1 MADMRTITAPLPIE
15 LAESVDRWAEKHGR
29 TRSWLVREAVGQFL
43 ARENERD
50 RLIREALDAVD
61 AGQLISHEDMVAW
74 AESLGTDKPLPP
86 PEPRK

>member
-15 LAESVDRWAEKHGR
+15 MAENVDRWAEKHGR

>member
-15 LAESVDRWAEKHGR
+15 MAENVDRWAEKHGR

-61 AGQLISHEDMVAW
+61 AGQLISHEDMVARPNHS
-74 AESLGTDKPLPP
+74 AQISCPTAGAA
-86 PEPRK
+86 

>member
-15 LAESVDRWAEKHGR
+15 MAESVDSWAEKHGR